1 MRPKYTIFIPAYK
14 ADNFINNI
22 CNNILR
28 QVELPDQVLIV
39 DDTMNSTNFFLEIKK
54 KLLIIDKK
62 IELNFVK
69 NFKNYKPAKSW
80 NRYKNMFRN
89 NIVFRLDVD
98 DFWDENHTSK
108 MIDAYLLNGNYL
120 LYAQKTKSI
129 KTLFYNNDFLFVNNL
144 IHSSCLFNLNKYNF
158 TYPSCDYPYDD
169 LKAFIKIK
177 YILKQDIKILNFH
190 TSKAL
195 TDAPNRWSDQN
206 RDLKNK
212 ICLKRL
218 FFLAL
223 KKKLNIKKINIM
235 KLIKLLFK
243 YDIFKSLF
251 IFIKIYKNLRL

>member
-22 CNNILR
+22 CNNILK

-54 KLLIIDKK
+54 KLLVIDKK

-80 NRYKNMFRN
+80 NSYKYIFRN
-89 NIVFRLDVD
+89 KIVFRLDVD
-98 DFWDENHTSK
+98 DFWDEYHTSK
-108 MIDAYLLNGNYL
+108 MIDAYLLNDNYL
-120 LYAQKTKSI
+120 LYVQKIKSI
-129 KTLFYNNDFLFVNNL
+129 KSLFYNDDLLFVNSL

-158 TYPSCDYPYDD
+158 TYPSTDYPYDD
-169 LKAFIKIK
+169 LKAYIKIK
-177 YILKQDIKILNFH
+177 YLLKQDIKILDFR
-190 TSKAL
+190 TCKVL
-195 TDAPNRWSDQN
+195 TDIPNRWSERND
-206 RDLKNK
+206 DLKKK
-212 ICLKRL
+212 IYLRRL